1 MSSQLKRLFLPYA
14 VAGLSIALVCG
25 VLCGY
30 SWLFGPRWSSEEQRA
45 GDRPIPFRPF
55 SKKRLEREL
64 SAGHTVLVHFYA
76 NWMIGMTF
84 HVNRSLERPTV
95 RKWLYRK
102 RVIPLDA
109 DWTNENAEIEA
120 ELYLLD
126 EISVPLIV
134 IYSPQKSPKV
144 LRDLFTEEDVVRALE
159 EIPN

>member
-1 MSSQLKRLFLPYA
+1 
-14 VAGLSIALVCG
+14 
-25 VLCGY
+25 
-30 SWLFGPRWSSEEQRA
+30 
-45 GDRPIPFRPF
+45 
-55 SKKRLEREL
+55 
-64 SAGHTVLVHFYA
+64 
-76 NWMIGMTF
+76 MTF

-134 IYSPQKSPKV
+134 IYSPQKPPKV